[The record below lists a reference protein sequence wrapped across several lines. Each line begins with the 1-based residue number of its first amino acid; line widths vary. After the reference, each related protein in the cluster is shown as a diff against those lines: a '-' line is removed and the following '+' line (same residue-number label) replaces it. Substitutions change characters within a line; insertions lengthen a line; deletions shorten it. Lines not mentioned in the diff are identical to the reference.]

1 MRVAV
6 QVCSDSA
13 IGVKGCDVAAEE
25 GDASYEADG
34 ARGEVLEVWGGE
46 AGGAEGVCHFAFVS
60 VTGWGLE
67 GVGLERC
74 GGELWVSE
82 LSCGVVVW
90 MKFGKKFGMRFGMV
104 AGDAIS
110 GASPGQ
116 VRFSVCVYGGRGCRE
131 RAFSGRRIEV
141 TIHKAAEFFLKL
153 KIRLRIADREHSI
166 ALTFY
171 NVEFCTS
178 ANLSQNQ
185 RKLPLLFISR
195 DQLP

>member
-6 QVCSDSA
+6 QVCGDSA
-13 IGVKGCDVAAEE
+13 VGVEGRDVTAEE

-34 ARGEVLEVWGGE
+34 ARREVFEVWGGE

-90 MKFGKKFGMRFGMV
+90 MKFGKKFGMRFGV
-104 AGDAIS
+104 VEGDAIS

-131 RAFSGRRIEV
+131 KAFSGRRIEV
-141 TIHKAAEFFLKL
+141 TIHKGNRIFFKV
-153 KIRLRIADREHSI
+153 ENSI
-166 ALTFY
+166 A
-171 NVEFCTS
+171 NC
-178 ANLSQNQ
+178 
-185 RKLPLLFISR
+185 
-195 DQLP
+195 